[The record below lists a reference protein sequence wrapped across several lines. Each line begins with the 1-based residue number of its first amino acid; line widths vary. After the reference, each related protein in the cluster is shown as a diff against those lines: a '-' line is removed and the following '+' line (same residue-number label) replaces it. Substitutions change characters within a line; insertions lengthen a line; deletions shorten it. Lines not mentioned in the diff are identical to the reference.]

1 MFASLLRDRKNFEC
15 LDKPFAGLFMGQ
27 SWVSDRWVLR
37 SFVTVLADN
46 FSDIRIICGG
56 EREREYLS
64 NESTAIDL
72 GGDPHL
78 EEDSA
83 TWDIDRGT

>member
-15 LDKPFAGLFMGQ
+15 LDKPFAGLYMGE
-27 SWVSDRWVLR
+27 SWVSNCWVLR

-46 FSDIRIICGG
+46 FPGIGIIFGG
-56 EREREYLS
+56 EREYLS